1 MKRFLSLSL
10 AVATALMCCSCGTI
24 FKGERRD
31 TKASHQIDVLIFGL
45 DCVGLIFG
53 IVPGVVALIVDF
65 SNDTI
70 YYSIDEMNAKNKADV
85 NLSKMKSI
93 HVADMSRE
101 GIARALSAEL
111 GHPIAPEAIIF

>member
-10 AVATALMCCSCGTI
+10 AVATALMCCSCGTL

-31 TKASHQIDVLIFGL
+31 SKASHQIDVLIFGL
-45 DCVGLIFG
+45 DCVGLLFG
-53 IVPGVVALIVDF
+53 IIPGVVALIVDF

-70 YYSIDEMNAKNKADV
+70 YYSLDEVKSKADAD
-85 NLSKMKSI
+85 LSKMKSI

-111 GHPIAPEAIIF
+111 GRPIAPEAIIF

>member
-10 AVATALMCCSCGTI
+10 AVITAFACCSCGTI
-24 FKGERRD
+24 LKGERRD
-31 TKASHQIDVLIFGL
+31 SKPSHQVDVKIFAL

-53 IVPGVVALIVDF
+53 IVPGVVALIVDY

-70 YYSIDEMNAKNKADV
+70 YYSVEEMNAKNKADV

-111 GHPIAPEAIIF
+111 GRPIAPEEIVF